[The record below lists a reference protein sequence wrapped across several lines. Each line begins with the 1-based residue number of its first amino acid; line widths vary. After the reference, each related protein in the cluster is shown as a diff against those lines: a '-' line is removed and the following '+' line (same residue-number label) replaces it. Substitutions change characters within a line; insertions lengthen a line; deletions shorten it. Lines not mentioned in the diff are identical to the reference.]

1 MAYDV
6 AALEKLIEQ
15 FQKIPSIGRKTAQ
28 RMAFHVLDLTDE
40 QAKEFADAI
49 IDAHTKIHHCSLCH
63 NLTENELCPICESA
77 NRDHTTV
84 CVVEEPRDVLAMERM
99 REYSGVYHVLHGVI
113 SPMNGIGPEQLT
125 IKNLVERVAEGQ
137 ITEVI
142 MATNPT
148 IEGDTTLVASW
159 KNCRVVQLHMYGDF
173 VWTIHIYE
181 GESYYLRDLPNA
193 ADAVFDD
200 WYSDSS
206 YSRKAPTE
214 IDFENALAHYYAKH
228 ERY

>member
-28 RMAFHVLDLTDE
+28 RMAFYVLDLSDDA
-40 QAKEFADAI
+40 AKEFADAI
-49 IDAHTKIHHCSLCH
+49 IDAHTKIHRCALCH
-63 NLTENELCPICESA
+63 NLTENELCPICESH
-77 NRDHTTV
+77 NRDHSLI

-125 IKNLVERVAEGQ
+125 IKSLVERVAKGDV
-137 ITEVI
+137 TEVI

-148 IEGDTTLVASW
+148 IEGDTTA
-159 KNCRVVQLHMYGDF
+159 MYISKLIKPFGAK
-173 VWTIHIYE
+173 VTRLAYGIPV
-181 GESYYLRDLPNA
+181 G
-193 ADAVFDD
+193 ADIEYADD
-200 WYSDSS
+200 VTLM
-206 YSRKAPTE
+206 R
-214 IDFENALAHYYAKH
+214 ALSGRS
-228 ERY
+228 EL

>member
-40 QAKEFADAI
+40 QAQEFADAI

-99 REYSGVYHVLHGVI
+99 REFSGVYHVLHGVI

-125 IKNLVERVAEGQ
+125 IKSLVERTAEGQ

-148 IEGDTTLVASW
+148 IEGDTTA
-159 KNCRVVQLHMYGDF
+159 MYISKLIKPFG
-173 VWTIHIYE
+173 VKVTRLAYGIPV
-181 GESYYLRDLPNA
+181 G
-193 ADAVFDD
+193 ADIEYADD
-200 WYSDSS
+200 VTLM
-206 YSRKAPTE
+206 R
-214 IDFENALAHYYAKH
+214 ALSGRS
-228 ERY
+228 EL

>member
-63 NLTENELCPICESA
+63 NLTENELCPVCASP
-77 NRDHTTV
+77 NRDHSTV
-84 CVVEEPRDVLAMERM
+84 CVMEEPRDVLALERT
-99 REYSGVYHVLHGVI
+99 REFSGVYHVLHGAI
-113 SPMNGIGPEQLT
+113 SPMNNIGPDQLT
-125 IKNLVERVAEGQ
+125 IKSLVERAASGE
-137 ITEVI
+137 IAEVI

-148 IEGDTTLVASW
+148 IEGDTTA
-159 KNCRVVQLHMYGDF
+159 MYISKLIKPFG
-173 VWTIHIYE
+173 VKVTRLAYGIPV
-181 GESYYLRDLPNA
+181 G
-193 ADAVFDD
+193 ADIEYADD
-200 WYSDSS
+200 VTLM
-206 YSRKAPTE
+206 R
-214 IDFENALAHYYAKH
+214 ALSGRS
-228 ERY
+228 EL

>member
-49 IDAHTKIHHCSLCH
+49 IDAHTKIHHCALCH

-77 NRDHTTV
+77 SRDHTTV

-99 REYSGVYHVLHGVI
+99 REFSGVYHVLHGVI

-125 IKNLVERVAEGQ
+125 IKNLVERVAEGT

-148 IEGDTTLVASW
+148 IEGDTTAMYISKLIKPFGV
-159 KNCRVVQLHMYGDF
+159 RVTRLAYGIP
-173 VWTIHIYE
+173 V
-181 GESYYLRDLPNA
+181 G
-193 ADAVFDD
+193 ADIEYADD
-200 WYSDSS
+200 VTLM
-206 YSRKAPTE
+206 R
-214 IDFENALAHYYAKH
+214 ALSGRS
-228 ERY
+228 EL

>member
-49 IDAHTKIHHCSLCH
+49 IDAHTKIHHCALCH

-77 NRDHTTV
+77 SRDHTTV

-99 REYSGVYHVLHGVI
+99 REFSGVYHVLHGVI
-113 SPMNGIGPEQLT
+113 SPMNAIGPEQLT
-125 IKNLVERVAEGQ
+125 IKSLVERVAEGT

-148 IEGDTTLVASW
+148 IEGDTTAMYISKLIKPFGV
-159 KNCRVVQLHMYGDF
+159 RVTRLAYGIP
-173 VWTIHIYE
+173 V
-181 GESYYLRDLPNA
+181 G
-193 ADAVFDD
+193 ADIEYADD
-200 WYSDSS
+200 VTLM
-206 YSRKAPTE
+206 R
-214 IDFENALAHYYAKH
+214 ALSGRS
-228 ERY
+228 EL

>member
-40 QAKEFADAI
+40 QAQEFADAI
-49 IDAHTKIHHCSLCH
+49 IDAHTKIHHCTLCH

-99 REYSGVYHVLHGVI
+99 REFSGVYHVLHGVI

-125 IKNLVERVAEGQ
+125 IKSLVERTAEGQ
-137 ITEVI
+137 IAEVI

-148 IEGDTTLVASW
+148 IEGDTTA
-159 KNCRVVQLHMYGDF
+159 MYISKLIKPFG
-173 VWTIHIYE
+173 VKVTRLAYGIPV
-181 GESYYLRDLPNA
+181 G
-193 ADAVFDD
+193 ADIEYADD
-200 WYSDSS
+200 VTLM
-206 YSRKAPTE
+206 R
-214 IDFENALAHYYAKH
+214 ALSGRS
-228 ERY
+228 EL

>member
-40 QAKEFADAI
+40 QAQEFADAI

-99 REYSGVYHVLHGVI
+99 REFSGVYHVLHGVI

-125 IKNLVERVAEGQ
+125 IKSLVERTAEGQ
-137 ITEVI
+137 IAEVI

-148 IEGDTTLVASW
+148 IEGDTTA
-159 KNCRVVQLHMYGDF
+159 MYISKLIKPFG
-173 VWTIHIYE
+173 VKVTRLAYGIPV
-181 GESYYLRDLPNA
+181 G
-193 ADAVFDD
+193 ADIEYADD
-200 WYSDSS
+200 VTLM
-206 YSRKAPTE
+206 R
-214 IDFENALAHYYAKH
+214 ALSGRS
-228 ERY
+228 EL

>member
-28 RMAFHVLDLTDE
+28 RMAFHVLDLSDDA
-40 QAKEFADAI
+40 AKEFADAI
-49 IDAHTKIHHCSLCH
+49 IDAHTKIHRCALCH
-63 NLTENELCPICESA
+63 NLTENELCPICESH
-77 NRDHTTV
+77 NRDHSLI

-113 SPMNGIGPEQLT
+113 SPMNGIGPEQLN
-125 IKNLVERVAEGQ
+125 IKSLVERVAKGD

-148 IEGDTTLVASW
+148 IEGDTTA
-159 KNCRVVQLHMYGDF
+159 MYISKLIKPFGAK
-173 VWTIHIYE
+173 VTRLAYGIPV
-181 GESYYLRDLPNA
+181 G
-193 ADAVFDD
+193 ADIEYADD
-200 WYSDSS
+200 VTLM
-206 YSRKAPTE
+206 R
-214 IDFENALAHYYAKH
+214 ALSGRS
-228 ERY
+228 EL